1 MRSLEEP
8 GNFAI
13 DVGYRD
19 PDDDIEDAGRGLIQ
33 TPFGEMTRE
42 EIEADMREQGQPAS

>member
-1 MRSLEEP
+1 MRTVDEP

-19 PDDDIEDAGRGLIQ
+19 PDDDIEDAGLGLIE
-33 TPFGEMTRE
+33 TPFGEMTRA
-42 EIEADMREQGQPAS
+42 EIEADMREQDQRAS